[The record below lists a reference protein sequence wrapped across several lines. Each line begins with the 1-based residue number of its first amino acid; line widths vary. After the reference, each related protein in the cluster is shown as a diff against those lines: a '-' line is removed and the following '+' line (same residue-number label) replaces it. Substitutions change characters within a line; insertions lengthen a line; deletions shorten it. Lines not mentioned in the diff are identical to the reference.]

1 MQCSFIDEDN
11 NLTAYL
17 CKRSFIL
24 IVQNG
29 TLMACHR
36 VTKTFKNFSLLC
48 LGGIKLLKYL
58 TRGVNKNSV

>member
-11 NLTAYL
+11 NLMAYL

-36 VTKTFKNFSLLC
+36 VTKTF
-48 LGGIKLLKYL
+48 
-58 TRGVNKNSV
+58 